1 MVGTALASSGA
12 SARRSV
18 LRVFYYSSVTGQI
31 VLYFNQA
38 NMFRKIQHTHNLG
51 KKKGFILKN

>member
-18 LRVFYYSSVTGQI
+18 LSVFYYSSVTGQI

-38 NMFRKIQHTHNLG
+38 KRLNYNIKWVLIWEL
-51 KKKGFILKN
+51 II